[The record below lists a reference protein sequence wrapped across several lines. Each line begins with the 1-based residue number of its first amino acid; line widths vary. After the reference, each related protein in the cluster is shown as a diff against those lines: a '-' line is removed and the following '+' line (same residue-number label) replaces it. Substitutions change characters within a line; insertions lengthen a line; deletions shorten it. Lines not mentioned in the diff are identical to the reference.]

1 MTAVLNPELDGD
13 FNASVTVDLPPPD
26 DDGVGCSDIDDVVAG
41 SPIGVLVSLIIIRV
55 HVWRRSFKKNKKFKV
70 VESGSFSKIISHK
83 KLFPTNIIPTNF
95 TPKFYT
101 FLISDNKIPIDEFD
115 KDFF

>member
-13 FNASVTVDLPPPD
+13 FNASVTVDLPPD
-26 DDGVGCSDIDDVVAG
+26 DDGVGCSGIDDVVAG

-55 HVWRRSFKKNKKFKV
+55 HVWRRSFKKNKKLKV
-70 VESGSFSKIISHK
+70 VESGSFSKIISRK
-83 KLFPTNIIPTNF
+83 ISFPTNIIPTNF

-101 FLISDNKIPIDEFD
+101 FLISH
-115 KDFF
+115 